1 MPDITR
7 EEIDAKLEANEARR
21 DAQIASI
28 NGKFDTIITRL
39 DSHSQRMDRLERTI
53 EATTGALSSLKSTIV
68 LTGISSSIAIIL
80 GVAGFNAALL
90 SNMGAMFESG
100 KNTAEMQFETRRQ
113 VEETA
118 ALLKKLQEK
127 YDKQA
132 AHD

>member
-21 DAQIASI
+21 DAQTTSI

-39 DSHSQRMDRLERTI
+39 DSHAHRMDRLERTI
-53 EATTGALSSLKSTIV
+53 EATNSALSSLKSTII
-68 LTGISSSIAIIL
+68 LTGISSTIAIIL

-90 SNMGAMFESG
+90 SNMGAMYESG